1 MSGSTRPSMQ
11 QVQRGLLIG
20 ILIGAIFGCVIGAGL
35 VGLYIRQNPPVY
47 AGGAYPNELT
57 QNYQDHYQAMV
68 IDSYIVNRRADL
80 AAERMKTFDDATQI
94 RALGRWSAI
103 YVSSGRAAEAQAV
116 NELAVALKDS
126 QGWSPETVS
135 AVVSELAVEVQN
147 DSAKAQAINTFANA
161 LGQVPMA
168 TGQTGEVEQA
178 PEQTA
183 APAEPVPAQPAP
195 PSAGGGLLGW
205 QIALLCC
212 LGLILIA
219 LIAFVIYRRTVRSRA
234 AVRPQVVWE
243 GEGPPP
249 IKSWS
254 ATYSLGQ
261 DNYDEQI
268 NIETPDGLL
277 AGGVGVGISEA
288 VPRAVIPG
296 TSPKQVMAFDVWVF
310 DKTDITN
317 YAKVVM
323 SEQAYRDESNQAA
336 IATDAQA
343 EAVLA
348 EVGKEFTI
356 ETSAMRVEAKV
367 EELEYGEGGNTFFD
381 KLKVKMEVF
390 LKEGVDLAKPMPIP
404 DQYQS

>member
-168 TGQTGEVEQA
+168 TGQTGEVEQP

-183 APAEPVPAQPAP
+183 APAEPVP
-195 PSAGGGLLGW
+195 PSGGGLLGW

-219 LIAFVIYRRTVRSRA
+219 LIAFIIYRQMVRSKA
-234 AVRPQVVWE
+234 PPKPQVVWE

-254 ATYSLGQ
+254 ATYTLGQ
-261 DNYDEQI
+261 DSYDEQI

-296 TSPKQVMAFDVWVF
+296 TSPKQVTAFDVWVF

-323 SEQAYRDESNQAA
+323 SEQAYQDESNQAA

-348 EVGKEFTI
+348 EAGKEFTI